1 MLYFLFLYQI
11 ESGDLL
17 YEKDFQADI
26 DSHMD
31 LFGSFFSALKSFISG
46 MGSEGI
52 EELKTIGLGDLIASI
67 FRILEVNIDLV
78 IIAEGGDKK
87 EIQKL
92 SSKLKSIILNYKE
105 LFLVD
110 AVKSEEFENFD
121 KDINEIV
128 LSHRKILDPNALIEK
143 QKKFL
148 KSVWDQRGKISDQLR
163 GERKDLEIE
172 RVFLVNNLLKEKNVL
187 KKLSLCKLILEI
199 SDKLED
205 ERFFLEY
212 QKKAKIIANEIND
225 IVLSHRK
232 ILDPTVLIEKQKD
245 YLKSI
250 WDQRGKISEQLREE
264 RKDIENERTIIVNKL
279 LKENNVL
286 KRFSLCKLILELS
299 DKLEDEQFFLEY
311 QKKAKSIANEIKDQK
326 IRLKYYLNRA
336 KGSLKVALDTF
347 REEKL
352 IEGDFK
358 EVYSNLYSFSSKLK
372 NFASVEVYE
381 KYYHLASKLVY
392 RKGISPEEFS
402 LKIDEIRNMDE
413 NIESYLYDGDYTN
426 RIKKI

>member
-52 EELKTIGLGDLIASI
+52 EELKTIGLGALIASI

-92 SSKLKSIILNYKE
+92 SSKLKSIVLNYKE

-110 AVKSEEFENFD
+110 AVKSEDFEKFD
-121 KDINEIV
+121 K
-128 LSHRKILDPNALIEK
+128 
-143 QKKFL
+143 
-148 KSVWDQRGKISDQLR
+148 
-163 GERKDLEIE
+163 
-172 RVFLVNNLLKEKNVL
+172 
-187 KKLSLCKLILEI
+187 
-199 SDKLED
+199 
-205 ERFFLEY
+205 
-212 QKKAKIIANEIND
+212 EIND

-279 LKENNVL
+279 RKENNVL

-311 QKKAKSIANEIKDQK
+311 QKKAKSIANEINDQK

-336 KGSLKVALDTF
+336 KGSLKIALDTF
-347 REEKL
+347 RENRL

-381 KYYHLASKLVY
+381 KYYHLASKLIH
-392 RKGISPEEFS
+392 RKGISPEEYS
-402 LKIDEIRNMDE
+402 LVIDEISNMDE
-413 NIESYLYDGDYTN
+413 NIESYFHIGEKPNLL
-426 RIKKI
+426 KKI

>member
-46 MGSEGI
+46 MGNATI
-52 EELKTIGLGDLIASI
+52 EELKTIGFGALIASL
-67 FRILEVNIDLV
+67 FRILEVKIDLV

-92 SSKLKSIILNYKE
+92 SSKLKSIVLNYKE

-110 AVKSEEFENFD
+110 AVKSEDFEKFD
-121 KDINEIV
+121 K
-128 LSHRKILDPNALIEK
+128 
-143 QKKFL
+143 
-148 KSVWDQRGKISDQLR
+148 
-163 GERKDLEIE
+163 
-172 RVFLVNNLLKEKNVL
+172 
-187 KKLSLCKLILEI
+187 
-199 SDKLED
+199 
-205 ERFFLEY
+205 
-212 QKKAKIIANEIND
+212 EIND

-279 LKENNVL
+279 RKENNVL

-299 DKLEDEQFFLEY
+299 DKLEDEQFFLDY

-381 KYYHLASKLVY
+381 KYYHLASKLIH
-392 RKGISPEEFS
+392 RKGISPEEYS
-402 LKIDEIRNMDE
+402 LVIDEISNMDE
-413 NIESYLYDGDYTN
+413 NIESYFHIGENQNLL
-426 RIKKI
+426 KKI